1 MKAQLPVREA
11 ILNRRTYEAPAEGRS
26 DKLRLDF
33 NENTTGCSPAVR
45 RALAKLTT
53 KQLAMYP
60 EYQAPTRRMARY
72 LSVRPEELLLTNGGH
87 HAPRPLFPT
96 LGASRTPPPI
106 SEPPLPIRPPY
117 PGV

>member
-1 MKAQLPVREA
+1 MRVNLAVREA
-11 ILNRRTYEAPAEGRS
+11 ILNRHTYEAAAEGRS

-60 EYQAPTRRMARY
+60 EYQAPTRRIAHY
-72 LSVRPEELLLTNGGH
+72 FGVRPQELLLTHGGD
-87 HAPRPLFPT
+87 HALRVFFATFLRTGSRIPHFQTT
-96 LGASRTPPPI
+96 LPMYR
-106 SEPPLPIRPPY
+106 
-117 PGV
+117 

>member
-72 LSVRPEELLLTNGGH
+72 LSVRPEELLLTNGGADARRVFFH
-87 HAPRPLFPT
+87 TFL
-96 LGASRTPPPI
+96 ASRTGI
-106 SEPPLPIRPPY
+106 LRCEPPLLR
-117 PGV
+117 

>member
-60 EYQAPTRRMARY
+60 RIPGADSADGALFERPSGRIAAHQRR
-72 LSVRPEELLLTNGGH
+72 
-87 HAPRPLFPT
+87 
-96 LGASRTPPPI
+96 
-106 SEPPLPIRPPY
+106 
-117 PGV
+117 